1 MHREMSLRTIIIIQ
15 MFLKLQFAC
24 WVENSFY
31 QWVAILGINSAYTEV
46 FKYTCLKAIFQNT
59 NTCCIENSVISANGG
74 YAHSALHVQ
83 KWLGMLIIKIFLRN
97 YLLLHWVQSYMWEW
111 NRFCNAFEV
120 LRIPVIQMF
129 LSTFF
134 SGCFDHR
141 VVTVNGSG
149 AHFSMH
155 WEKCLRTFAKKKKMF
170 LKNGTCFLYW
180 EQCTLVNGRGTIYKA
195 WRGVFKNIY
204 TTMEN
209 SMEVPLKTKNRTI
222 IWTRNPT
229 PGHISRENH
238 NSKIYMWPICSQQ
251 HYLQ

>member
-1 MHREMSLRTIIIIQ
+1 
-15 MFLKLQFAC
+15 
-24 WVENSFY
+24 
-31 QWVAILGINSAYTEV
+31 
-46 FKYTCLKAIFQNT
+46 
-59 NTCCIENSVISANGG
+59 
-74 YAHSALHVQ
+74 
-83 KWLGMLIIKIFLRN
+83 
-97 YLLLHWVQSYMWEW
+97 MWEW

-155 WEKCLRTFAKKKKMF
+155 WEKYLRTFAKKKKDVSQERY
-170 LKNGTCFLYW
+170 LLSLLRAVYAGEW
-180 EQCTLVNGRGTIYKA
+180 EGTIYKA

-222 IWTRNPT
+222 IWTSNPT
-229 PGHISRENH
+229 PGHISIENH
-238 NSKIYMWPICSQQ
+238 NLKIYMCPICSQQ

>member
-31 QWVAILGINSAYTEV
+31 QWVAVLGINSAYTDV

-59 NTCCIENSVISANGG
+59 NTCCIENSVISVNGG

-83 KWLGMLIIKIFLRN
+83 KSLGMLIIKIFLRN
-97 YLLLHWVQSYMWEW
+97 YLLLHWVQTYMWEW
-111 NRFCNAFEV
+111 NRFCDACEV
-120 LRIPVIQMF
+120 LRIPVIHMF

-141 VVTVNGSG
+141 VVTGNGSG

-155 WEKCLRTFAKKKKMF
+155 WEKYLKTFTKKKKKMF
-170 LKNGTCFLYW
+170 LKNGTGFLYW
-180 EQCTLVNGRGTIYKA
+180 EQCTLVNGSGY
-195 WRGVFKNIY
+195 
-204 TTMEN
+204 
-209 SMEVPLKTKNRTI
+209 
-222 IWTRNPT
+222 
-229 PGHISRENH
+229 H
-238 NSKIYMWPICSQQ
+238 
-251 HYLQ
+251 LQGMKRCV